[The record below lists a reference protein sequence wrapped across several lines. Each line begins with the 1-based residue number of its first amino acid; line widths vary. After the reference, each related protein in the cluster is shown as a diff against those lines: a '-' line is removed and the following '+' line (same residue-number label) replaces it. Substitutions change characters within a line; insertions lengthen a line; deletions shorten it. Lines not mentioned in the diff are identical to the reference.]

1 MSLRTIHLYGALGDQ
16 FGREH
21 RLAVKTAREAVRALC
36 VLHRGFRAAF
46 EPNRY
51 HVVRGSQDRRHG
63 LDHETIDMGLGS
75 ADLHIV
81 PAVSG
86 RGGRGGAVAKIAIGV
101 GLIAGAF
108 FFAPAGAGL
117 FGANLGATAFSVAGV
132 GVSYGNIAAIGLAV
146 ALSGVSQLL
155 APQPKANVAT
165 ERDRRESFLFNGA
178 VNTTEQGGAIP
189 VVYGRARVGSTVISA
204 GLQSEQI

>member
-1 MSLRTIHLYGALGDQ
+1 MLRTIHLHGALGEA

-21 RLAVKTAREAVRALC
+21 RLCVQSAREAVRALSI
-36 VLHRGFRAAF
+36 LFAGFRRAF
-46 EPNRY
+46 EPGKY
-51 HVVRGSQDRRHG
+51 HVVRGTLDRPHG
-63 LDHETIDMGLGS
+63 LDPETIDMRLGS

-81 PAVSG
+81 PVVEGAG
-86 RGGRGGAVAKIAIGV
+86 GGRGGAVAKILVGV
-101 GLIAGAF
+101 AMVAGAF

-132 GVSYGNIAAIGLAV
+132 GVTYGNIAAIGLAV

-155 APQPKANVAT
+155 APQPKLNAGT

-178 VNTTEQGGAIP
+178 SNTAQQGGAVP
-189 VVYGRARVGSTVISA
+189 VVYGRALVGSMVISA
-204 GLQSEQI
+204 GLQAEQI